1 MVDLVIF
8 HSFQWLGPTN
18 SPWFFPK
25 VSRNRIQIGPRSQ
38 TLMVLSAQASL
49 DTINRRASLLHQSGG
64 SGGSRFLRMTL
75 MLKPSPLSMGE
86 LCVVDMD
93 IINIYI
99 YLFIFICIY
108 NYLLARI
115 YGHTHC
121 LQTFIQIA
129 LRDSIQHGWHCT
141 NREESCRI
149 SDLIYMKSCMYL
161 WGPFG

>member
-25 VSRNRIQIGPRSQ
+25 GSRNRIQIGPGSQ

-108 NYLLARI
+108 NYLYIFICII
-115 YGHTHC
+115 YTHT
-121 LQTFIQIA
+121 FFYI
-129 LRDSIQHGWHCT
+129 
-141 NREESCRI
+141 N
-149 SDLIYMKSCMYL
+149 IYIYIHLLSHLHLDTWIFTSWSHYPSSTIIPLSLKI
-161 WGPFG
+161 